1 MTETIARTILLA
13 LYWIVSERAVSLT
26 VIVICGVFM
35 NSGKCS
41 EGAKLSSMRID
52 PSLNGLVQDDPFLIN
67 TIKEHYIVP
76 PSNAPH
82 NLSMVSNDIEGQ
94 FGQATYIANTI
105 YG

>member
-13 LYWIVSERAVSLT
+13 LYWIVRERALSLT
-26 VIVICGVFM
+26 VIAICVFFM

-41 EGAKLSSMRID
+41 EQSKLSSMQID

-76 PSNAPH
+76 PSNAPQ

-94 FGQATYIANTI
+94 FGQATYIAKSI